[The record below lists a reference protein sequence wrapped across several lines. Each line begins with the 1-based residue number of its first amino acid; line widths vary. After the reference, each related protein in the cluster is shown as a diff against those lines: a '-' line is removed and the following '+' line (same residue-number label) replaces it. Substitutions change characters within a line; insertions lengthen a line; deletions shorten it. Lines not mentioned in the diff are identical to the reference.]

1 MKIGKKIISL
11 LLGAALILSLSACGQ
26 RGNVPPERTV
36 DYDFS
41 YGLKPADGKNELTKI
56 SENDRFILYANLKR
70 GEAAVEDKKTGRTWY
85 SNPEDKMDD
94 AKASGFYK
102 NSLLSVLTVVYNTTQ
117 NVEMTCGGY
126 MSSVTKDGLYYRIE
140 DDGSIIF
147 LFDFIKEEFQIP
159 LRFAIEDDHFSAQ
172 ILTSGIVEY
181 GTNTIKSISLLPFF
195 GAGGRDKD
203 GYMLVPDGSGALIY
217 YNNERL
223 EASTFSKAL
232 YGFDSGTSD
241 RQIGGSALS
250 IFTVLSE
257 NAPLPVFG
265 ANQGDHGYLAVI
277 SQGSARAT
285 ISADVA
291 GKYTSYNTVWSAYSF
306 RTMGTVR
313 QIQKDGSDLAVTV
326 AEKTLET
333 WQDYE
338 VDYYF
343 LDGGKASYADMAAK
357 YRSLLLE
364 EGGLAKRVEGGDIPL
379 YLDLYGYI
387 RKQKSFLGLPVQAG
401 ITMTSFADAEALLD
415 TLEEGGVSSV
425 VMKYSYWARNT
436 FFDRIPLV
444 TDPDS
449 RVGTKTELS
458 ALAKRLEE
466 SGGELYLGADLLN
479 IYKTGRGI
487 TQTDGVLQSVANTVQ
502 RQYAFRRDTA
512 MTDSRY
518 TPWYLL
524 RPTLIRETYAGF
536 LEDLAKAGYTRLA
549 ADGLGSMLYSEL
561 GTGGTGRSQALLN
574 VRETAKD
581 LSEGLD
587 GLLLDGANG
596 YAAAYATH
604 VIGAPA
610 GCSRYDLE
618 DESVPFWQ
626 LVFHGYVS
634 YSLPAMNH
642 SSSPSAYLLTALEY
656 GAAPL
661 YSLVGENADELLSSR
676 MDTLYSA
683 DSANWTG
690 VMAAQYRQLNTALKE
705 AKTSAMTGHEILSDG
720 LRRTDYENGLTV
732 FVNYG
737 NTAVSADGLEI
748 PALGFTAVKDGN
760 VLISEAAVS
769 GF

>member
-11 LLGAALILSLSACGQ
+11 LLVAALVLSLSACGQ
-26 RGNVPPERTV
+26 KKNVPPERTA

-102 NSLLSVLTVVYNTTQ
+102 NALLSVLTVVYNTTQ

-195 GAGGRDKD
+195 GAGGRDED

-343 LDGGKASYADMAAK
+343 LDGGRASYADMATK

-401 ITMTSFADAEALLD
+401 ITMTSFADAEALMD

-466 SGGELYLGADLLN
+466 NGGELYLGADLLN

-518 TPWYLL
+518 NPWYLL

-536 LEDLAKAGYTRLA
+536 LEKLAKAGYNRLA

-683 DSANWTG
+683 DPANWTG

-705 AKTSAMTGHEILSDG
+705 AKTSAMTGHEILSDD

-732 FVNYG
+732 YVNYG
-737 NTAVSADGLEI
+737 SAPASADGFGI
-748 PALGFTAVKDGN
+748 PALGFTAVKDGK